1 MSAFDRVM
9 EVLKSVSET
18 DEVKKNPDLPLYEL
32 QVLDSM
38 KTVQLMAAFSQEF
51 GIEISPAEFEREHW
65 ATPRMMAADIESR
78 IGP

>member
-1 MSAFDRVM
+1 MSTFDRVI

-18 DEVKKNPDLPLYEL
+18 DEVQKNPDLLLYDL

-51 GIEISPAEFEREHW
+51 GLEISPAEFERERW
-65 ATPRMMAADIESR
+65 ATPRMIAADIESK
-78 IGP
+78 IGT